1 MQGIH
6 TECWEILKMN
16 DHLNDWWSKNSA
28 KCGDKGFSQCYL
40 DSAGLIT
47 WNCDVLSLSTCTPP
61 PSGQGAKYNSYQ
73 EFYVIWN
80 IYTINQYFANY
91 HQALLNGQAEAIGVV
106 GQIVQTVAPPE
117 DVNPKTPL
125 FGPIFGATFGLFSA
139 VATLAPPGAGA
150 FIAAAL
156 MGVAGGT
163 PVGVVN
169 LLFPKS
175 SRDPVAWQDI
185 SASLSGF
192 VDDYQKN
199 VGAAVSLIQKDFDTF
214 YGVTNQGAFCA
225 RVADSLPDKTS
236 FMYRELMKWTFN
248 QAVQARG
255 FFSIKNPG
263 VDPKKLEAET
273 GNFKCGDYDGYGVC
287 KDNKYIYFD
296 GTDSYGM
303 ARARDVGADFF
314 PGVLQVAFD
323 KNWTTPKELYVDAQA
338 CAFKAE
344 EAQTNATEL
353 DTGCASNTPVCV
365 VDMGVNLDTAL
376 SQHNPG
382 SMFTNCPPMLGWG
395 VDYWNNKA
403 YVPFSY
409 LGPLLHANE
418 IVHNES

>member
-1 MQGIH
+1 MRARKSLIFCRIH

-47 WNCDVLSLSTCTPP
+47 WTCDVLSLSTCSPP

-73 EFYVIWN
+73 EFYAVWN

-106 GQIVQTVAPPE
+106 GQIVDIVAPPE
-117 DVNPKTPL
+117 DVNAKTPL
-125 FGPIFGATFGLFSA
+125 FGPILGVTVGLFA
-139 VATLAPPGAGA
+139 VSPICALPYEASSLVGGISGA
-150 FIAAAL
+150 
-156 MGVAGGT
+156 
-163 PVGVVN
+163 PVGLVN

-175 SRDPVAWQDI
+175 TVNPVKWQDM
-185 SASLSGF
+185 SATLSGF
-192 VDDYQKN
+192 VDEYQKN
-199 VGAAVSLIQKDFDTF
+199 VGAAVTLIQKDFDTF
-214 YGVTNQGAFCA
+214 YGVTHDGAFCA
-225 RVADSLPDKTS
+225 KISDSLPEKTS
-236 FMYRELMKWTFN
+236 FLYRELIKWTFN

-263 VDPKKLEAET
+263 VNPKKLEAET
-273 GNFKCGDYDGYGVC
+273 GNFKCGDYDNYGIC

-314 PGVLQVAFD
+314 PGVLQIAFD
-323 KNWTTPKELYVDAQA
+323 KNWTTPQELYLNAQE
-338 CAFKAE
+338 CSFKAE
-344 EAQTNATEL
+344 TDSQTNATEL
-353 DTGCASNTPVCV
+353 DMGCASNTPVCV
-365 VDMGVNLDTAL
+365 VDMSVNLDTAL
-376 SQHNPG
+376 STHNPG

-409 LGPLLHANE
+409 LGPLL
-418 IVHNES
+418 VR